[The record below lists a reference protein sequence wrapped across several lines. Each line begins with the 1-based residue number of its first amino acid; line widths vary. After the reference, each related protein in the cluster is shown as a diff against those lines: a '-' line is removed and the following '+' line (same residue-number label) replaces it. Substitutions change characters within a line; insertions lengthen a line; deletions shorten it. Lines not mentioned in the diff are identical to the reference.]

1 MLKQLRSYFL
11 QLRAA
16 ACQGRRQ
23 FDRVVALLSEANRLT
38 PNNPI
43 ILVLLADAYHR
54 QGRHDD
60 SLNAL
65 QQGLAL
71 DSENSFLNR
80 LMVDVLVDSDAPV
93 EQLIPHIKAVLRN
106 RTGGDSFPKWMQRF
120 QRFKEMEDYH
130 DKWIAWAEKTLLDYE
145 TGKR

>member
-1 MLKQLRSYFL
+1 MVKRLKSYLL
-11 QLRAA
+11 QMKAA

-23 FDRVVALLSEANRLT
+23 FEKSAALLSEANRLR
-38 PNNPI
+38 PNDPF
-43 ILVLLADAYHR
+43 LLLFLADAYHR

-65 QQGLAL
+65 RQGLAL
-71 DSENSFLNR
+71 DSENSLLNR
-80 LMVDVLVDSDAPV
+80 LMVDVLVDSGAPV
-93 EQLIPHIKAVLRN
+93 EQLIPHVKAVLRN
-106 RTGGDSFPKWMQRF
+106 RTGGDAFPKWMQRF